1 MEDMKANI
9 KCGFRLAGFLGAVS
23 ALGFLIPCAEAAT
36 RTAYFNQSGQNKTV
50 NGLADP
56 GAQSTCR
63 ITINN
68 PSSVPQDYRL
78 AINVSSLDSWAGGDA
93 GTPVTGSYRETNV
106 DASVTAPTL
115 SSGKWAGSLPA
126 GGTVTVV
133 YQFSAYPSRK
143 NATYPTTTGYQKLR
157 CSGSIEATDSAQP
170 GFLVATGILVTFV
183 ESTKMSTDGVTGGS
197 TQNVEFGGMA
207 VYTQVPIA
215 INRGKPF

>member
-1 MEDMKANI
+1 MKANI
-9 KCGFRLAGFLGAVS
+9 KCGFRLAGFLGALS
-23 ALGFLIPCAEAAT
+23 GMGLLIPCAEAAT

-63 ITINN
+63 VTINN
-68 PSSVPQDYRL
+68 PSNVPQDYKL
-78 AINVSSLDSWAGGDA
+78 AMNVSSLDSWAGGDS
-93 GTPVTGSYRETNV
+93 GTPVTGSYRETNA
-106 DASVTAPTL
+106 DGTPPTL
-115 SSGKWAGSLPA
+115 SSGKWTGSLAA
-126 GGTVTVV
+126 GETVTVV
-133 YQFSAYPSRK
+133 YQFSAYPSRR

-157 CSGSIEATDSAQP
+157 CSGSIEASDSAQP